1 MKKILKKLGA
11 VSLMICAVLWIPAI
25 VSHAA
30 DGTIAF
36 SDPTGKVGEDIL
48 VKVKMEAGGAAIGDG
63 QASISYDSTKLEFVS
78 GTNATGGNGTVELSA
93 SGTGAETELA
103 FELTFK
109 ALAEGSS
116 KIEVTSSTAYLFS
129 DEILNLT
136 PGTGEVTIEAADGT
150 TTGGADSAA
159 GQSGERKVSEANVEV
174 LGTMYGIYEN
184 FTEALIPE
192 GFSKTTINYNG
203 GEHSAIV
210 QDASGEIMVY
220 LIAGENDPVMA
231 VYNEEKNSFVIA
243 EQIGFGDDFFVF
255 VLSEG
260 DGSTLPEQFQDTIIE
275 INGTNFPAWQNM
287 NAKEYYLVY
296 ALSSGGTKGY
306 YEYDSVE
313 GTYQRYSF
321 ESTEEEGKTK
331 EDSPVL
337 AKVKELTDRY
347 FLIIAAAMA
356 ALLLILLIVIIVLTV
371 KLGRRNAELDSFYD
385 DYDDGEEEDEDEEFP
400 ADDEYEDD
408 DEDGYDDDEYDDEDG
423 YDDDEY
429 DDEDGYDDDEYE
441 DDDDYDDDEY
451 EDEDDYDDDE
461 YEDDDDDQQ
470 QKYDVDF
477 IDL

>member
-1 MKKILKKLGA
+1 MKKIIKKLRA
-11 VSLMICAVLWIPAI
+11 VSLLICAVLLMPVT
-25 VSHAA
+25 VSYAA
-30 DGTIAF
+30 EGTIAF
-36 SDPTGKVGEDIL
+36 SDPTGKVGEEIL

-63 QASISYDSTKLEFVS
+63 QATISYDSTKLEFVS

-93 SGTGAETELA
+93 SGTGTETELA

-109 ALAEGSS
+109 ALAEGSTN
-116 KIEVTSSTAYLFS
+116 IEVTSSNAYLFS
-129 DEILNLT
+129 DETLNLT
-136 PGTGEVTIEAADGT
+136 PGTGAVTIEGADGT
-150 TTGGADSAA
+150 TSTGTET
-159 GQSGERKVSEANVEV
+159 SGERHVSEANVEAF
-174 LGTMYGIYEN
+174 GTMYGIYEN

-203 GEHSAIV
+203 GEHNAIV

-231 VYNEEKNSFVIA
+231 VYNKEMSSFVIA
-243 EQIGFGDDFFVF
+243 QQIGFGDDFFVF

-260 DGSTLPEQFQDTIIE
+260 DGSALPEQFQDTIIE

-296 ALSSGGTKGY
+296 ALSSEGTKGY

-313 GTYQRYSF
+313 GTYQRYMF
-321 ESTEEEGKTK
+321 DPTEKEEKVK

-337 AKVKELTDRY
+337 AKVKELVDHY
-347 FLIIAAAMA
+347 FLLIAAVIA

-371 KLGRRNAELDSFYD
+371 KLSRRNAELDSFYEG
-385 DYDDGEEEDEDEEFP
+385 YDDENDEDREEDDEFP
-400 ADDEYEDD
+400 DNEYDDEYEYEDDAYDDDEYGDEDDEYDDEYEDD
-408 DEDGYDDDEYDDEDG
+408 EYGYDEDIDYDDED
-423 YDDDEY
+423 
-429 DDEDGYDDDEYE
+429 E
-441 DDDDYDDDEY
+441 DDRK
-451 EDEDDYDDDE
+451 
-461 YEDDDDDQQ
+461 